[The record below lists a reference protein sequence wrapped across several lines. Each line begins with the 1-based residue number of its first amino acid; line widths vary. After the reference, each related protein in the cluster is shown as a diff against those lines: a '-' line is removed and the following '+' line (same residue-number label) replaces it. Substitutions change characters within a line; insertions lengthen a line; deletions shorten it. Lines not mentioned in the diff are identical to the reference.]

1 LHRSN
6 TAGAFHRGLVAPQHP
21 LLLQLHLPVLAA
33 ASATPAFAQDAAPAF
48 SGGHIEAIGGYDSIS
63 GGGDSQSGLAF
74 GISGGYDFR
83 SGNTVFG
90 IELEATESTTE
101 DSGVEA
107 GRELYAGARIGA
119 VVSPNVLIYA
129 KAGYTS
135 ARASVGGSGVNFDR
149 FRAGAGVE
157 VLLGSNFSIRGE
169 YRYSNYEA
177 DLSRNQGVIGLG
189 FRF

>member
-1 LHRSN
+1 MRIIFAAAL
-6 TAGAFHRGLVAPQHP
+6 
-21 LLLQLHLPVLAA
+21 LAA

-63 GGGDSQSGLAF
+63 GGGDSQSGLAY
-74 GISGGYDFR
+74 GIAGGYDFR

-90 IELEATESTTE
+90 IELEAAESTTE

-107 GRELYAGARIGA
+107 GRDLYAGARIGA
-119 VVSPNVLIYA
+119 VVSPTVLVYA
-129 KAGYTS
+129 KAGYTN
-135 ARASVGGSGVNFDR
+135 ARATVSGLGGANFDGI
-149 FRAGAGVE
+149 RAGAGVE
-157 VLLGSNFSIRGE
+157 ILLGSNFSIRGE
-169 YRYSNYEA
+169 YRYSNYED